1 MKYCYNAMRMQ
12 CMRIHYQI
20 NTSQPKNFKT
30 PKMIKNP
37 KPRSKMHE
45 CMKKKGFRKLT
56 KRFKIDLG
64 RKKSG

>member
-1 MKYCYNAMRMQ
+1 MRMQ

-20 NTSQPKNFKT
+20 NISQPKNFKT

-64 RKKSG
+64 